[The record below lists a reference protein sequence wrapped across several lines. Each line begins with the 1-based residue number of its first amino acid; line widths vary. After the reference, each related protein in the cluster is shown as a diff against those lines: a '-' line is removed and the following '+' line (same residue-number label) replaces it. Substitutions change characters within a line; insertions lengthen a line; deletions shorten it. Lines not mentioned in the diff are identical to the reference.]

1 MWNRPTV
8 CAFFMSVINLA
19 RKLTPPRR
27 TAPPE
32 AAYVAPTP
40 VLLMRTYWK
49 YDASL
54 RTLEAWEPD
63 CWTQVTCPTPDDEE
77 FLIEELHVPDY
88 FLDDIRDKDERSRYE
103 YDEGWSLIILRIP
116 YIREVAS
123 RTPHTT
129 IPLGIIMNKGVCIT
143 VCNFETNMMI
153 DFVSYQQK
161 RNQGFTD
168 SVDLVFRLFLSS
180 AVWYLKRLKQIN
192 VLIEEAKR
200 NLDKKIDNEDLIG
213 LSRLQDSLTYFIT
226 SIRGNE
232 TLLSKLKFKL
242 PVDELDADLIEDVT
256 IEMNQARET
265 TNIYA
270 HILDSTMETYA
281 SIINNN
287 MARVMK
293 QMTSV
298 SIILMFPTL
307 IASIFGM
314 NLISGMENYWWGFPL
329 VSVLSFIVTGVFYGL
344 FRFKTWI

>member
-116 YIREVAS
+116 YHIDDLLL
-123 RTPHTT
+123 H
-129 IPLGIIMNKGVCIT
+129 PLILRII
-143 VCNFETNMMI
+143 
-153 DFVSYQQK
+153 Q
-161 RNQGFTD
+161 
-168 SVDLVFRLFLSS
+168 SVDLNCLRKNLLELLTNLRNRVRDNGKTAFLPYDVFIYQLTVTAALIYTQFLLFFIIGQPLFL
-180 AVWYLKRLKQIN
+180 RLRREGF
-192 VLIEEAKR
+192 LAKH
-200 NLDKKIDNEDLIG
+200 LDNRRTG
-213 LSRLQDSLTYFIT
+213 
-226 SIRGNE
+226 
-232 TLLSKLKFKL
+232 
-242 PVDELDADLIEDVT
+242 
-256 IEMNQARET
+256 
-265 TNIYA
+265 
-270 HILDSTMETYA
+270 
-281 SIINNN
+281 
-287 MARVMK
+287 
-293 QMTSV
+293 
-298 SIILMFPTL
+298 
-307 IASIFGM
+307 IASRHSLALFK
-314 NLISGMENYWWGFPL
+314 SSSSRFQPAFHEC
-329 VSVLSFIVTGVFYGL
+329 FIQP
-344 FRFKTWI
+344 

>member
-1 MWNRPTV
+1 
-8 CAFFMSVINLA
+8 
-19 RKLTPPRR
+19 
-27 TAPPE
+27 
-32 AAYVAPTP
+32 
-40 VLLMRTYWK
+40 MRTYWN
-49 YDASL
+49 YNRSL
-54 RTLEAWEPD
+54 RTIDEWEPN
-63 CWTQVTCPTPDDEE
+63 CWVQVTCPTPDDED
-77 FLIEELHVPDY
+77 FLFNTLKVPDY
-88 FLDDIRDKDERSRYE
+88 FLDDIRDKDERSRYD

-116 YIREVAS
+116 YVKEVRS

-129 IPLGIIMNKGVCIT
+129 IPLGIILNRNICIT
-143 VCNFETNMMI
+143 VCNYETNMMI

-161 RNQGFTD
+161 RNLGFTD
-168 SVDLVFRLFLSS
+168 SVDLTFRLFLSS

-200 NLDKKIDNEDLIG
+200 NLDRKIDNEDLVG

-265 TNIYA
+265 TNIYS
-270 HILDSTMETYA
+270 HILDSTMDTYA
-281 SIINNN
+281 SVINNN
-287 MARVMK
+287 VSQTMK

-307 IASIFGM
+307 VASIFGM
-314 NLISGMENYWWGFPL
+314 NLISGLEDRWWGFPAVILLTIL
-329 VSVLSFIVTGVFYGL
+329 VTASFSLL
-344 FRFKTWI
+344 FRRKAWI

>member
-153 DFVSYQQK
+153 
-161 RNQGFTD
+161 
-168 SVDLVFRLFLSS
+168 DLVFRLFLSS

-329 VSVLSFIVTGVFYGL
+329 VIVLSFIVTGVFYGL
-344 FRFKTWI
+344 FRFTTWI